1 MVEQELVR
9 RTELRSTL
17 VSRLWKGG
25 QTHSS
30 RASSAKS
37 SLSSES
43 LSGHTASSS
52 WPVGG
57 ASACDPD
64 GRPAC
69 WPSDPKPACL
79 QLGGADTQV
88 APAAVT
94 VRPVRAFG
102 AAAATCRAGHRPSAG
117 KTPTDS
123 GTPMKQPGRRSNRIS
138 RLKLLTKCPSPPS
151 RDVEEHDKA
160 VLTCEATCVCV

>member
-25 QTHSS
+25 QTHPS
-30 RASSAKS
+30 RAASAKS

-94 VRPVRAFG
+94 VRPVRAFWG
-102 AAAATCRAGHRPSAG
+102 GGGDMQSRTPPLSWEDADRQRHADEAARSAIEQDLAAQTAHEMPEPSVSGCRR
-117 KTPTDS
+117 T
-123 GTPMKQPGRRSNRIS
+123 
-138 RLKLLTKCPSPPS
+138 
-151 RDVEEHDKA
+151 
-160 VLTCEATCVCV
+160 